1 MRTDTTDSKT
11 KYGPVMWAAGI
22 IGMLAGRYAGINLLI
37 PLAGAAIAFYAL
49 KRLAP
54 AQKAIWFGAISV
66 QVGHAVWF
74 IVGIAITGQ
83 FNTILD
89 PIILLLGALWL
100 VVKPGAAPVIVLSL
114 FQLAAIAYNLHL
126 FLGTEFGTNPNKAL
140 FVHIIFRAMA
150 LGFMAFAL
158 YKSRKAPIVQA
169 VSP

>member
-1 MRTDTTDSKT
+1 MGTRSSDGKA

-37 PLAGAAIAFYAL
+37 PLAGAAIAFYGL

-54 AQKAIWFGAISV
+54 AQKSIWFGAMSV
-66 QVGHAVWF
+66 QVGHALWF
-74 IVGIAITGQ
+74 IIGIAITGR

-89 PIILLLGALWL
+89 PILLLLGVLWL
-100 VVKPGAAPVIVLSL
+100 LAKPGNAPVVVLSL
-114 FQLAAIAYNLHL
+114 FQLAALTYNVHL

-150 LGFMAFAL
+150 IGLMAFAL
-158 YKSRKAPIVQA
+158 YKSRKGPGLQA
-169 VSP
+169 TSP

>member
-1 MRTDTTDSKT
+1 MGVSTTDSKT

-37 PLAGAAIAFYAL
+37 PLAGAAIAFYVL
-49 KRLAP
+49 KRLVP

-66 QVGHAVWF
+66 QVGHAIWF

-89 PIILLLGALWL
+89 PTILLLGVLWL
-100 VVKPGAAPVIVLSL
+100 FAKPGTAPVIVLSV
-114 FQLAAIAYNLHL
+114 FQLAALAYNSHV

-150 LGFMAFAL
+150 LGLMAFAL
-158 YKSRKAPIVQA
+158 YKSRKAPSVQA
-169 VSP
+169 TSP